1 MKISKLQAICEY
13 NDSDMEEFT
22 KCHPKQIISDQ
33 ITIPIWKIIYRYK
46 TTRGNDRTATK
57 YIILEECSWD
67 MIDDEFQHYIAEF
80 NEKHPERKLSNV
92 EILDSV
98 FLGKVYIP
106 LE

>member
-1 MKISKLQAICEY
+1 
-13 NDSDMEEFT
+13 MEEFKT
-22 KCHPKQIISDQ
+22 CHPKQIMSEDIP
-33 ITIPIWKIIYRYK
+33 IPIWKIIYRYK
-46 TTRGNDRTATK
+46 TTRGNDKTATK

>member
-1 MKISKLQAICEY
+1 
-13 NDSDMEEFT
+13 MEEFKT
-22 KCHPKQIISDQ
+22 CHPKQIMSEDIP
-33 ITIPIWKIIYRYK
+33 IPIWKIIYRYK

-67 MIDDEFQHYIAEF
+67 MIDDEFQHYITEF